1 MFYALL
7 GLWLI
12 ACVICELLTHL
23 QQKMLSS
30 TGSYIALAGIV
41 GSVVLLFSGY
51 QIAGLALLAL
61 AFYFWAII
69 RWSIHKQKAVSVK
82 V

>member
-23 QQKMLSS
+23 QQKLLTSTSS
-30 TGSYIALAGIV
+30 YVALAGIV
-41 GSVVLLFSGY
+41 GAAVLLLSGY
-51 QIAGLALLAL
+51 QVAGLVLLAF
-61 AFYFWAII
+61 AIYFWAII

>member
-12 ACVICELLTHL
+12 ACVICELLTHM
-23 QQKMLSS
+23 QQKLLSS
-30 TGSYIALAGIV
+30 TSSYVALAGVV
-41 GSVVLLFSGY
+41 GGVILIFSGY
-51 QIAGLALLAL
+51 PGVGFAFLALTI
-61 AFYFWAII
+61 YFWAIV

-82 V
+82 A